1 MQSIRLSSITLTFEN
16 CETMEIPATVLG
28 NFGISEITDAI
39 TRLAY
44 NSILKY
50 RVANSVLIE
59 ISREALKLNLHSSFE
74 ESYLHAEDSDTPRYM
89 QFDDITSISL
99 TYLDESGNEIS
110 EEYLVP
116 WENSDDLTNPNQN
129 TLINSNK
136 DTLIVI
142 CKDVKEAEETI
153 EYYKEFFFDPDY
165 KVECYDYVN
174 KQAIK

>member
-28 NFGISEITDAI
+28 NFGISGIIDSI
-39 TRLAY
+39 TRMAY

-50 RVANSVLIE
+50 KVANSILIE
-59 ISREALKLNLHSSFE
+59 ISREALNLNLRASFDIE
-74 ESYLHAEDSDTPRYM
+74 GVYNTPRYM
-89 QFDDITSISL
+89 RYDDITSITV
-99 TYLDESGNEIS
+99 TYLDESGNEIFDK
-110 EEYLVP
+110 YLVP
-116 WENSDDLTNPNQN
+116 WEDSDDQTNPNQN

-142 CKDVKEAEETI
+142 CKDAKEAEETI
-153 EYYKEFFFDPDY
+153 ESYKEFFFDPEY

-174 KQAIK
+174 KRSIK